1 MAAIRIAIDAM
12 GGDFAPAHPVAGAIQ
27 ALEAC
32 SPGQVEL
39 VLVGDQSLLEVE
51 LQKQEFDRSRLQ
63 VVHAQE
69 KVEFAESATQA
80 IKDHPNSSISLA
92 LDLHLRQEVHGVVS
106 AGHTGVQV
114 ALSLLKLGRIEGVRR
129 PTIGAMFPGDNGGS
143 FLLDVGANTDC
154 KPYHLVQFAAM
165 GSIFVSRLKNI
176 EHPRIGLLS
185 IGEEKTKGNTLTKQT
200 HELLS
205 ACPFNFIGNVEGRDI
220 VRGKADVIV
229 CDGYVGNILLKFA
242 ETIFYVI
249 NQRMGDAIGSMSSPK
264 KSLSLSAIRKDF
276 DYQERGGVP
285 LLGINGVSVICHG
298 TSSPKAI
305 CNAILVAKDMVQD
318 QIVQR
323 IKEAIETYHVGIF
336 TRGMVRLKDWP
347 SFQEWRDKMELRDL
361 ERK

>member
-12 GGDFAPAHPVAGAIQ
+12 GGDYAPAHPVTGAIQ
-27 ALEAC
+27 ALETC
-32 SPGQVEL
+32 PPDQLDV
-39 VLVGDQSLLEVE
+39 VLVGDQACLEAE
-51 LQKQEFDRSRLQ
+51 LKKSEFDHTRLQ

-80 IKDHPNSSISLA
+80 IKSHPNSSISQA
-92 LDLHLRQEVHGVVS
+92 LDLHLRQEVQGVVS

-176 EHPRIGLLS
+176 KNPKVGLLS
-185 IGEEKTKGNTLTKQT
+185 IGEEKTKGNTLTKQA

-205 ACPFNFIGNVEGRDI
+205 VCPINFIGNVEGRDI

-249 NQRMGDAIGSMSSPK
+249 NERLGDAFNSISSLEK
-264 KSLSLSAIRKDF
+264 ASLFSSIRKDF
-276 DYQERGGVP
+276 DYQEYGGVP

-305 CNAILVAKDMVQD
+305 CNAILVAKNMVQD

-323 IKEAIETYHVGIF
+323 IKDAIETYHVGIF
-336 TRGMVRLKDWP
+336 TRGMVRLKDWR
-347 SFQEWRDKMELRDL
+347 SFQEWREKMELRDL